1 MRAAVTRARSRMEV
15 VDLPEP
21 GPAARGHVVIRPET
35 VGLCGSDFH
44 YFHGNM
50 GSVPDDELYPRIQGH
65 EFSAIIEDV
74 GADCPPGLAAGQ
86 RVAVWPVVACG
97 TCHACLLGRGNA
109 CERISLIGIH
119 TDGALREH
127 LSVPATQAFP
137 VTETDA
143 RLTAFIEPMSIAV
156 RTVRRGRVA
165 AGERVLV
172 LGAGPIGQA
181 VAIAALDCGAQVLLA
196 DRLAGRLE
204 LGSTSGADLALL
216 EPGVDLP
223 ARARAWGGGELPEV
237 VIEATGATE
246 PMQLAL
252 DVVAQTGRVVVV
264 GLSTHEFPLRMGILP
279 FRELDV
285 LGTSCC
291 NGDDFAEAVR
301 LVARRH
307 DAVEPLIT
315 HEFALE
321 DAPEAIAFAIEHPG
335 EVMKALVH
343 AG

>member
-1 MRAAVTRARSRMEV
+1 VRAAVTRARSTMEV

-21 GPAARGHVVIRPET
+21 GPAGPGCVVVRPET

-65 EFSAIIEDV
+65 EFSAIVEDV
-74 GADCPPGLAAGQ
+74 GPDCPPGLAAGQ

-97 TCHACLLGRGNA
+97 TCHACRLGRGNA

-127 LSVPATQAFP
+127 LSIPAAQAFV
-137 VTETDA
+137 VTDTDA

-156 RTVRRGRVA
+156 RTVRRGRIA

-181 VAIAALDCGAQVLLA
+181 VAIAALDLGARVLLA
-196 DRLAGRLE
+196 DRLERRLE
-204 LGSTSGADLALL
+204 LGAGSGADLALL
-216 EPGVDLP
+216 APGTDLV
-223 ARARAWGGGELPEV
+223 ARAREWGDGELPEV
-237 VIEATGATE
+237 VVEATGARE
-246 PMQLAL
+246 PMRAAL
-252 DVVAQTGRVVVV
+252 EVVAQTGRVLVV
-264 GLSTHEFPLRMGILP
+264 GLSTHEVPLQIGALP
-279 FRELDV
+279 FRELDL
-285 LGTSCC
+285 LGVSCC
-291 NGDDFAEAVR
+291 SSGDFAEAVA
-301 LVARRH
+301 LVSRRRGW
-307 DAVEPLIT
+307 VEPLIS
-315 HEFALE
+315 HEYALE
-321 DAPEAIAFAIEHPG
+321 DAPAAIAYAIEHPA

-343 AG
+343 A